1 MRIPV
6 FFMGENHGIR
16 LVSGSGLV
24 VFLLNPLKPLPLRLV
39 TKRDLEC
46 FFESMHEVYHE
57 NVRKL
62 PAEWLMKLGSLR
74 KTLERLSSRTYGPL
88 KGLTF
93 TDRKLLHFGFA
104 LTSRPLSEPKQPV
117 TYFSSVLLQG
127 VNPGDSRYTGTVVFL
142 PDPAAFTLGQWS

>member
-1 MRIPV
+1 
-6 FFMGENHGIR
+6 
-16 LVSGSGLV
+16 
-24 VFLLNPLKPLPLRLV
+24 
-39 TKRDLEC
+39 
-46 FFESMHEVYHE
+46 
-57 NVRKL
+57 
-62 PAEWLMKLGSLR
+62 MKLGSLR

-142 PDPAAFTLGQWS
+142 PDPAAFRPGQWSQTRQQTIPVDFCSIESLRLSPID